1 MSRHYNSY
9 FDFSH
14 ALGLLGNYLNIFRFP
29 WHVENIKN
37 LGVGIDIEDIDRFRK
52 LDMAEHRLFLDKIFT
67 KNEMKFCF
75 SKKKPASCLAVRYAG
90 KEAITKALFS
100 IGKEK
105 LDYKMLEI
113 LEHKNNMPNVNV
125 NSVES
130 CNLQVSISLSH
141 SRDKAIAFAVVME
154 ANQYE

>member
-1 MSRHYNSY
+1 MK
-9 FDFSH
+9 
-14 ALGLLGNYLNIFRFP
+14 
-29 WHVENIKN
+29 NIKN
-37 LGVGIDIEDIDRFRK
+37 LGVGIDIESIERFRK
-52 LDMAEHRLFLDKIFT
+52 INIAEHRLFLDKIFT
-67 KNEMKFCF
+67 KNEMKLCF

-113 LEHKNNMPNVNV
+113 LDDENNMPNVKVVKV
-125 NSVES
+125 NSVEF

-141 SRDKAIAFAVVME
+141 SRDKAIAFAVVMPVME